1 MMCPIEVKD
10 GMVEPAQLLSNPVAA
25 AALRVALGGYVI
37 YMARKFYADPTGYF
51 RKSAR
56 NMVDLRF
63 LEPIIR
69 GLACFCLWGGCFIV
83 ATAIAVQILGLH
95 GDVLALAL
103 VTVAAIAA
111 WLLLPKQRAADLEGG
126 SNV

>member
-1 MMCPIEVKD
+1 
-10 GMVEPAQLLSNPVAA
+10 MVDPTQLLSNPVAA
-25 AALRVALGGYVI
+25 VALRAVLGGYVI

-51 RKSAR
+51 RKSLR
-56 NMVDLRF
+56 NMVDLQW

-103 VTVAAIAA
+103 VTVAAIAT
-111 WLLLPKQRAADLEGG
+111 WLLLPKQRPANEEG
-126 SNV
+126 SSKI

>member
-1 MMCPIEVKD
+1 MPI
-10 GMVEPAQLLSNPVAA
+10 
-25 AALRVALGGYVI
+25 
-37 YMARKFYADPTGYF
+37 

-56 NMVDLRF
+56 DMVEVLWF
-63 LEPIIR
+63 APLIR

-103 VTVAAIAA
+103 ITLAAIAA
-111 WLLLPKQRAADLEGG
+111 WFLLPEQLAKHDETRVED
-126 SNV
+126 

>member
-1 MMCPIEVKD
+1 MINPSQ
-10 GMVEPAQLLSNPVAA
+10 PLANPVVAM
-25 AALRVALGGYVI
+25 ALRTALGAYVI

-56 NMVDLRF
+56 QMVDVPWLAP
-63 LEPIIR
+63 LIR

-103 VTVAAIAA
+103 ITVAAIAA
-111 WLLLPKQRAADLEGG
+111 WFLLPKQLASRDETR
-126 SNV
+126 VED